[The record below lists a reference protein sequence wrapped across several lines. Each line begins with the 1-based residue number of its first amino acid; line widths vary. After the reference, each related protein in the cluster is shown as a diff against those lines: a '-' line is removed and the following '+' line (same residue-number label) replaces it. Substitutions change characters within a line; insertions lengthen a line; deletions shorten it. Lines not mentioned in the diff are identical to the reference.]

1 MSRNK
6 TDTTTQ
12 RAKIDKY
19 KRVPEGERVLVSLPL
34 SYKQKKADGTVV
46 TLQKS
51 IVKLKEGTAKQFNL
65 TVLPDTELAERPNA
79 GAKGTKSFKVVL
91 EDRVT
96 IGGAEVK
103 TLSVPVP
110 GGVKVSE
117 FFKWAKTLPKAVAII
132 TPGGRK
138 LGFKIDV
145 TDDVDGPLPDNK
157 V

>member
-6 TDTTTQ
+6 TDTTSTPP
-12 RAKIDKY
+12 KIDKY

-34 SYKQKKADGTVV
+34 SYKVKKSDG
-46 TLQKS
+46 S
-51 IVKLKEGTAKQFNL
+51 ITSHTKAICKIKEGTVDELNL
-65 TVLPDTELAERPNA
+65 AVLPDSELADHPNA

-91 EDRVT
+91 KTRKV

-103 TLSVPVP
+103 TLSIPVP
-110 GGVKVSE
+110 GGVKVST
-117 FFKWAKTLPKAVAII
+117 FFAWAKTLSGVNAII

-138 LGFKIDV
+138 LGFRVDL
-145 TDDVDGPLPDNK
+145 TDDVDGPLPDNQ

>member
-6 TDTTTQ
+6 TDGTAQ
-12 RAKIDKY
+12 RPKIDKY
-19 KRVPEGERVLVSLPL
+19 KRVPEGERVLVALPL
-34 SYKQKKADGTVV
+34 SYRQKQADGT
-46 TLQKS
+46 QKS
-51 IVKLKEGTAKQFNL
+51 FTKAIVKIKEGTAREFNL
-65 TVLPDTELAERPNA
+65 TILPDTELAERPNA

-91 EDRVT
+91 ETRKV

-117 FFKWAKTLPKAVAII
+117 FFKWAKSLPGTTAII